1 MKKQINIVI
10 SGLSNTGKSTLQLQ
24 IVKHL
29 RSIGVNAKAIISPD
43 LTKEG
48 VFERT
53 VNPKK
58 FIDDNID
65 VIVSETQINRQ
76 VKQKEKL

>member
-10 SGLSNTGKSTLQLQ
+10 SGLANTGKSTIQLQ
-24 IVKHL
+24 IVKYL
-29 RSIGVNAKAIISPD
+29 RSIGVNAKAIVSPD

-76 VKQKEKL
+76 IKQK